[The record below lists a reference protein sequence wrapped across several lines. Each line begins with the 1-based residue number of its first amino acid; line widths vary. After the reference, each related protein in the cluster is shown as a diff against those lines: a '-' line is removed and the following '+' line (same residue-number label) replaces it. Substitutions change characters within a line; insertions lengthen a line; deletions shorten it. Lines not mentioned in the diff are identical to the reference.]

1 MPTVK
6 EIIETFD
13 RQNGNDFVRIGDRL
27 YFSNGATRD
36 ANPYGALHEPPADEF
51 QRLKNI
57 EVYREEMLRRAINAL
72 DRHRDSLLAEVNFAV
87 NHGNYTPYSQEDV
100 KQELEPLIK
109 EVRRLQRHLRET
121 QRKLEAMPSEVA
133 KRHAEAS
140 RAFNRS
146 QGESVLA
153 VLRSIKI

>member
-6 EIIETFD
+6 ETIDAFD
-13 RQNGNDFVRIGDRL
+13 RQNGNECIRIGDWL
-27 YFSNGATRD
+27 YFSNGAKRD
-36 ANPYGALHEPPADEF
+36 ANPYGVLYDPPSDEF
-51 QRLKNI
+51 LRLKHI
-57 EVYREEMLRRAINAL
+57 EMYREELLRRAINAL
-72 DRHRDSLLAEVNFAV
+72 ERQRENFLAEISFAV
-87 NHGNYTPYSQEDV
+87 NHGYHPPYSQEDV

-109 EVRRLQRHLRET
+109 EVRRLQRHLREI
-121 QRKLEAMPSEVA
+121 QRKLEAMPSEVE